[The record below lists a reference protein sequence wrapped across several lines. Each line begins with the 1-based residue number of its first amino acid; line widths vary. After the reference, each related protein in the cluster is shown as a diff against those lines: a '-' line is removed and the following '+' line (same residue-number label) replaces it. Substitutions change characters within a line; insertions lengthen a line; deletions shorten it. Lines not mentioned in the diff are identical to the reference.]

1 MIINRRQALMA
12 MAASGLCFTSASAE
26 TPIKVGLQAVLTG
39 PNSVDGVNSQIAIN
53 LAVQKW
59 NKAGGIK
66 GRPIE
71 IIALDDQAKP
81 DLAVPVINRLL
92 GEDDIVGIL
101 SATLSEPT
109 KAAAP
114 FAQDA
119 GVPYISGWASSPDV
133 THAGDFIF
141 RIGLLAPIEGKAG
154 AAVISKIMQKKKVAL
169 VTVKS
174 DLGKEVKR
182 GFREVSDKLGL
193 EVVGDLEFAVGD
205 RQFGPMIANL
215 KTLGAEV
222 VFLTG
227 YYFHGAIVPQMRAAG
242 LDIPVVGMTSFSAQQ
257 FLDIAGPSANGM
269 LVLNVIDWSNP
280 SPELKDFLA
289 AFNAKAGYAP
299 TASAAHAYTGADV
312 LFKAIEKAGTD
323 HKAVR
328 DALASMQFSTIVG
341 PLSFNSLH
349 ETKRVVYVS
358 EVKDGKYT
366 TKAIIDDPV
375 LLAPPEK

>member
-1 MIINRRQALMA
+1 

-53 LAVQKW
+53 LAVQTW